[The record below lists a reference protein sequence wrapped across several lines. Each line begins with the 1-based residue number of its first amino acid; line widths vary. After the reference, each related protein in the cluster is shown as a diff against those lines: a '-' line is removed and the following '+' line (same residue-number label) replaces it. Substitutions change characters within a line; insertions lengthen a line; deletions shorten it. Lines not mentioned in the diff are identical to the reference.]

1 MVSAVNMLI
10 EPRLRDIGNL
20 HVRRI
25 LPFVRRRMVGP
36 FIFFDHMGPT
46 VFEAGTGLEVLPHPH
61 IGLATLTYLFAGEI
75 IHRDSLG
82 FVQPIRPGDVNWMT
96 AGLGIV
102 HSERTPSEART
113 DGSRLDG
120 IQSWVALP
128 VSEEEREPSFQH
140 HSASDLPVIER
151 DGATMRLVAGEAF
164 GSRSPVE
171 TFSKMHYL
179 DVDCRQSAS
188 VELPADLD
196 ERAVYVADGSVS
208 ISGDT
213 YEKGQML
220 VLEDGLDVTLT
231 IYSGAR
237 LTLLGGAPM
246 DGERHVWWNFVSSSK
261 ERIERAKNDWAN
273 ARFPEVP
280 GETEFVPLPDF
291 GG

>member
-1 MVSAVNMLI
+1 MLI

-36 FIFFDHMGPT
+36 FIFFDHMGPA
-46 VFEAGTGLEVLPHPH
+46 VFEAGKGLDVLPHPH
-61 IGLATLTYLFAGEI
+61 IGLATLTYLFEGEI

-82 FVQPIRPGDVNWMT
+82 FVQPILPGDVNWMT

-151 DGATMRLVAGEAF
+151 DGATMRLIAGEAF

-171 TFSKMHYL
+171 TYSKMHYL
-179 DVDCRQSAS
+179 DVDCRHGAS
-188 VELPADLD
+188 VDLPADLD

-231 IYSGAR
+231 INSGAR
-237 LTLLGGAPM
+237 LILLGGAPM

-261 ERIERAKNDWAN
+261 EQIERAKNNWAN
-273 ARFPEVP
+273 ARFPEIP

>member
-1 MVSAVNMLI
+1 MLI

-36 FIFFDHMGPT
+36 FIFFDHMGPA
-46 VFEAGTGLEVLPHPH
+46 VFEAGTGLDVLPHPH
-61 IGLATLTYLFAGEI
+61 IGLATLTYLFEGEI

-82 FVQPIRPGDVNWMT
+82 FVQPILPGDVNWMT

-113 DGSRLDG
+113 DGSRLNG

-151 DGATMRLVAGEAF
+151 DGATMRLIAGEAF

-171 TFSKMHYL
+171 TYSKMHYL
-179 DVDCRQSAS
+179 DVDCRHSAS
-188 VELPADLD
+188 VDLPADLY

-231 IYSGAR
+231 INSGAR
-237 LTLLGGAPM
+237 LILLGGAPM

-261 ERIERAKNDWAN
+261 EQIERAKNNWAN
-273 ARFPEVP
+273 ARFPEIP

>member
-1 MVSAVNMLI
+1 MLI

-36 FIFFDHMGPT
+36 FIFFDHMGPA
-46 VFEAGTGLEVLPHPH
+46 VFEAGTGLDVLPHPH
-61 IGLATLTYLFAGEI
+61 IGLATLTYLFEGEI

-82 FVQPIRPGDVNWMT
+82 FVQPILPGDVNWMT

-151 DGATMRLVAGEAF
+151 DGATMRLIAGEAF

-171 TFSKMHYL
+171 TYSKMLYL
-179 DVDCRQSAS
+179 DVDCRHSAS
-188 VELPADLD
+188 VDLPADLD

-231 IYSGAR
+231 INSGAR
-237 LTLLGGAPM
+237 LILLGGAPM

-261 ERIERAKNDWAN
+261 EQIERAKNNWAN
-273 ARFPEVP
+273 ARFPEIP